1 MKIRQTPEKGFTL
14 IELLVV
20 ISIIAILAGIA
31 VPAFTGVITRGQ
43 QTKALSD
50 AKQVYLGLKMFAGD
64 NDGAFPFR
72 DRTGAD
78 LTSGSSSNDAFRN
91 IVPDYVKSEKIFAVT
106 KSAFTRGTPDENTST
121 ETETLKAGENH
132 WAYVLNLSDT
142 SNPNLPIIA
151 DGFNNASTAVYSADE
166 TQPGG
171 VWKGEAA
178 IVVRVD
184 GSGRVERI
192 KPQTSGSGSSATTT
206 RAVIGPVGGTED
218 KNIFTEHTDNWLST
232 SQVPVNPEEGGGA
245 TTGGTD

>member
-50 AKQVYLGLKMFAGD
+50 AKQIYLGLKMYAAD
-64 NDGAFPFR
+64 NDGAFPSKDF
-72 DRTGAD
+72 
-78 LTSGSSSNDAFRN
+78 TSGAALATGSFSNAAFRN
-91 IVPDYVKSEKIFAVT
+91 IVPNYIQSEKIFAVA
-106 KSAFTRGTPDENTST
+106 KSAWSPGAPDEDTST
-121 ETETLKAGENH
+121 DAKVLEAGENH
-132 WAYVLNLSDT
+132 WAYVINLFDT

-151 DGFNNASTAVYSADE
+151 DGFSADIGTYSPSE
-166 TQPGG
+166 TAKGG

-178 IVVRVD
+178 IVIRVD

-192 KPQTSGSGSSATTT
+192 KKSADEDTQYQ
-206 RAVIGPVGGTED
+206 VFGPVGSTED
-218 KNIFTEHTDNWLST
+218 ANIFTTHTANWLT
-232 SQVPVNPEEGGGA
+232 AEQVAINPQ
-245 TTGGTD
+245 